1 MISAILP
8 NHSISEGERMSH
20 FETVCRLVK
29 EELED
34 RIEDNYVFSGKEN
47 LVSDLQLDSIMILQ
61 LIIKIEDEFQIT
73 IEDDELTPQLFENVE
88 VLTAFVDTK
97 TA

>member
-1 MISAILP
+1 
-8 NHSISEGERMSH
+8 MSH
-20 FETVCRLVK
+20 YETVCRLVK

-34 RIEDNYVFSGKEN
+34 RIEENYVFSGKEN

-61 LIIKIEDEFQIT
+61 LIIKMEDEFQIT

>member
-1 MISAILP
+1 
-8 NHSISEGERMSH
+8 MSH
-20 FETVCRLVK
+20 YETVCRLVK

-34 RIEDNYVFSGKEN
+34 RIEENYVFSGREN

>member
-1 MISAILP
+1 
-8 NHSISEGERMSH
+8 MSH

>member
-1 MISAILP
+1 M
-8 NHSISEGERMSH
+8 
-20 FETVCRLVK
+20 CRLVK

-34 RIEDNYVFSGKEN
+34 RIEENYVFSGKEN

-61 LIIKIEDEFQIT
+61 LIIKMEDEFQIT

>member
-1 MISAILP
+1 
-8 NHSISEGERMSH
+8 MSH
-20 FETVCRLVK
+20 YQTVCRLVK

-34 RIEDNYVFSGKEN
+34 RIEENYVFSGKEN

>member
-1 MISAILP
+1 
-8 NHSISEGERMSH
+8 MSH
-20 FETVCRLVK
+20 YETVCRLVK

-34 RIEDNYVFSGKEN
+34 RIEENYVFSGKEN

>member
-1 MISAILP
+1 
-8 NHSISEGERMSH
+8 MSH
-20 FETVCRLVK
+20 YETVCRLVK

-34 RIEDNYVFSGKEN
+34 RIEKNYVFRGKEN